1 MKINEYEQQAKD
13 FLERTGTVMEIR
25 KVGVVHG
32 FPFDPNDTKS
42 HIKYRVTLTRPLTGD
57 FYDFDF
63 YDSHAN
69 YCEHKRPTKY
79 DVLACLEK
87 YAYPTDPWEF
97 ADEFGY
103 TISSRADF
111 ERVQKMATACREQ
124 YDALIKLYGNDIF
137 VLQNI
142 Q

>member
-25 KVGVVHG
+25 KVGVVSG
-32 FPFDPNDTKS
+32 FPFDTNDRHP
-42 HIKYRVTLTRPLTGD
+42 HIKYHIVFTRGTG
-57 FYDFDF
+57 FYDCDF
-63 YDSHAN
+63 YDSYAN

-79 DVLACLEK
+79 DVLASLEK

-103 TISSRADF
+103 TISSRADL

-124 YDALIKLYGNDIF
+124 YDALIKLYCDDIF
-137 VLQNI
+137 LLQNI